1 MKYVPRM
8 PIPWDMVVF
17 LTITSTG
24 FGLSIQKVLTVPKA
38 ASSQNREISAALSG
52 ARNESTTELG
62 CLDRSLPNR
71 KILSDAGTIR
81 LKGRF
86 CHLSRAASK
95 AFGGVE
101 VRNITNGYEGTVF
114 FQGNDAS
121 FVTDYVLLQPGKNEI
136 ELAWK
141 EKDPKVTRKI
151 LAEVIEDSRSSQEG
165 RY

>member
-24 FGLSIQKVLTVPKA
+24 FGLSVQRVLSVPKP
-38 ASSQNREISAALSG
+38 ASAQIRDTAALNG

-95 AFGGVE
+95 TFGGVE

-136 ELAWK
+136 ELVWK
-141 EKDPKVTRKI
+141 EKDPKITRKI
-151 LAEVIEDSRSSQEG
+151 LAEVIEDSRGSQAG
-165 RY
+165 AY